1 MSLLSRDQILGADDR
16 TYEIVTCPEW
26 GGDVRLRSLTGSER
40 DEWENSLVR
49 QVGNKRTLSVRN
61 MRAKL
66 IALSAVDADGQPL
79 FTPADVIKLG
89 SKNAAPLDR
98 LFEAC
103 QRLSGLSDEDV
114 KELEEG
120 FGETQ
125 GEASASA

>member
-1 MSLLSRDQILGADDR
+1 MSLLSRDQILGAEDR
-16 TYEIVTCPEW
+16 RYEVVNCPEW
-26 GGDVRLRSLTGSER
+26 GGEVRLRSLTGSER

-49 QVGNKRTLSVRN
+49 QVGDKRRLNARN

-66 IALSAVDADGQPL
+66 IALSAVDGDGQLL
-79 FTPADVIKLG
+79 FSPGDVIKLG

-98 LFEAC
+98 LFEVC
-103 QRLSGLSDEDV
+103 QRLSGVSDEDV
-114 KELEEG
+114 EELEEG